1 MDVGFLV
8 ARILHI
14 GLGVFWAGA
23 MIFNAAFLTPSMRD
37 AGPDAAKVSAGLMR
51 RGFLNVMPIVA
62 IITLISG
69 LYLYW
74 RMSGGFAIAYITSPM
89 GLMYGLG
96 GIAALIA
103 FYPWSRHHAPFD
115 AASCFSSASRHSGR
129 PRDPRGG
136 TQHGGGAPRSRCGC
150 RSGCCVAAGCSDDCD
165 GCGTVRLSHSCRVGF
180 GSTLTQCATSQRRS
194 ESRPR
199 SPPHRGISPRRHT
212 TPQHTPRT

>member
-103 FYPWSRHHAPFD
+103 FILGVGIMRPSMLR
-115 AASCFSSASRHSGR
+115 AASLAQAATAG
-129 PRDPRGG
+129 DPETREAALS
-136 TQHGGGAPRSRCGC
+136 TVGALRARAAAVGQV
-150 RSGCCVAAGCSDDCD
+150 VAWLLGA
-165 GCGTVRLSHSCRVGF
+165 
-180 GSTLTQCATSQRRS
+180 ATIAMAVARYA
-194 ESRPR
+194 
-199 SPPHRGISPRRHT
+199 
-212 TPQHTPRT
+212 